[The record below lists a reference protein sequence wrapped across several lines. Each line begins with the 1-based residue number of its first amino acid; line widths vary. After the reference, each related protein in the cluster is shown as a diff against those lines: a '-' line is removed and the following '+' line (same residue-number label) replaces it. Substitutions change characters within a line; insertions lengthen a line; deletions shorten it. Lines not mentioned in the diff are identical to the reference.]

1 MPKSP
6 VARATTLK
14 PPPAA
19 AQPLYAALRERL
31 KAEILGGRRKPGAKL
46 PSEAELT
53 AQLGVSRITVRQALS
68 DLQKEGLVLKV
79 HGKGSFVAAP
89 PVTHELSRLAGLAE
103 ALSGAG
109 RTIHTRVLS
118 LKSVKA
124 PAAAASAL
132 GLTAGTA
139 VTQLRTLRYLD
150 RAPLV
155 LCDSWI
161 PLDIGTRLKRA
172 DLAGGD
178 VLSLC
183 EQSLGIAIG
192 DAEVSIGAISAD
204 RRHGRLLG
212 VPEGAALV
220 AVRRLVRGA
229 DGRPIHVESG
239 AYRADRFQYHLT
251 LSRGGR

>member
-1 MPKSP
+1 MPTKTAPRAATAPPSA
-6 VARATTLK
+6 AR
-14 PPPAA
+14 
-19 AQPLYAALRERL
+19 PLYAALRERL

-46 PSEAELT
+46 PSESELT

-68 DLQKEGLVLKV
+68 DLQKEGLVIKM

-118 LKSVKA
+118 LKGVKA
-124 PAAAASAL
+124 PASAAAAL
-132 GLTAGTA
+132 DVAAGAA
-139 VTQLRTLRYLD
+139 VTELRTLRYLD
-150 RAPLV
+150 REPLV

-161 PLDIGTRLKRA
+161 APDVGARLQRA
-172 DLAGGD
+172 DLAGSD
-178 VLSLC
+178 LLTLC
-183 EQSLGIAIG
+183 EQTLGIAIG
-192 DAEVSIGAISAD
+192 DAEVSIGAVNAD
-204 RRHGRLLG
+204 ARHARLLG

-220 AVRRLVRGA
+220 AVRRLVRTA
-229 DGRPIHVESG
+229 AGRPMQLETA
-239 AYRADRFQYHLT
+239 AYRADRFRYHLT